1 MPDDLSIIRRGPIN
15 VAAEM
20 SAGLCAKCEARHVGL
35 CDALGDDDLHF
46 LAGVARRAS
55 AARGQIFITEG
66 DPAKQFFN
74 INHGTAKL
82 YKDLPDGRRQIIG
95 FVSTGDFVGLAAENI
110 YGFTA
115 EALEPIQYCRFDRTE
130 LRAVFGRFPIIER
143 RLLDVASHE
152 LVIAQEQ
159 MLLLG
164 RKTAIERVATFL
176 DGWRSRAAPCAPP
189 NTAQDAALDLPMSRS
204 ELADYLGITIET
216 VSRAL
221 ATLRKQGIVT
231 IGSDHRIAILKPAR
245 LAAISQAAE

>member
-1 MPDDLSIIRRGPIN
+1 MPDDLAIARRAPIN

-35 CDALGDDDLHF
+35 CDALGNDDLHF
-46 LAGVARRAS
+46 LAGVARRAT
-55 AARGQIFITEG
+55 AASGQIFITEG

-95 FVSTGDFVGLAAENI
+95 FVGTGDFVGLAAENI

-115 EALEPIQYCRFDRTE
+115 EALEPMHYCRFDRAE

-152 LVIAQEQ
+152 LVVAQEQ

-176 DGWRSRAAPCAPP
+176 DGWRSRAAPCATPG
-189 NTAQDAALDLPMSRS
+189 TALDLPMSRS